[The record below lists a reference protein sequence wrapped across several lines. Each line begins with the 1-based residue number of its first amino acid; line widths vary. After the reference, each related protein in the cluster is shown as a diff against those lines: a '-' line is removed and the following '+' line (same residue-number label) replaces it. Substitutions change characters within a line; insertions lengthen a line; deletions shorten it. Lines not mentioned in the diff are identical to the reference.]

1 MIGNRVLIVAT
12 SRKTRGGITSVLRS
26 YQTGAQWKQYHCFWV
41 ESHIDRGLAAKL
53 WKLFVGLLQYL
64 ILLPF
69 AKMVHIHLSDP
80 TSAGRKL
87 LFFVPARC
95 LRKKIILHFHTA
107 SIDEKHLRLYQYLF
121 SGADRIIVMS
131 NLTGEFIRQKFQI
144 CEKVRTIYN
153 PCIQVPDIQ
162 PSDRQPSILFAG
174 TLCRRKSPGDLIKA
188 FSRIEKR
195 YPEWYLTFAGNGEIE
210 EARALAESLGI
221 GHRCYFLGWV
231 SGAERDKAFREASI
245 FCLPSYEEGFPMS
258 VLDAW
263 GYGLPVVTTPV
274 GGIVDFA
281 RDGENVLLCHPGDI
295 EGLSRCLEK
304 LMSDESLRSSLSGE
318 AQRLTSEMF
327 DPQVINRQIEALYKE
342 VLG

>member
-1 MIGNRVLIVAT
+1 MYKVLIVAT
-12 SRKTRGGITSVLRS
+12 SRKTRGGISSVIRA
-26 YQTGAQWKQYHCFWV
+26 YETGGQWAQYRCHWV
-41 ESHIDRGLAAKL
+41 ETHIDRGGVVKL
-53 WKLFVGLLQYL
+53 WKLLTGFLQYL
-64 ILLPF
+64 FLLPF
-69 AKMVHIHLSDP
+69 AKLVHIHLSAP
-80 TSAGRKL
+80 MSARRKL
-87 LFFVPARC
+87 LFFLPARW
-95 LRKKIILHFHTA
+95 LGKKIVVHFHTGT
-107 SIDEKHLRLYQYLF
+107 IDKKYFRLYRRLF
-121 SGADRIIVMS
+121 CGADRIIVMS
-131 NLTGEFIRQKFQI
+131 NQTGEFIRQKFQI

-281 RDGENVLLCHPGDI
+281 RDGENLLLCVPGDSGSI
-295 EGLSRCLEK
+295 AACLEK
-304 LMSDESLRSSLSGE
+304 LMGDEALRASLAAGARKLISE
-318 AQRLTSEMF
+318 AF
-327 DPQVINRQIEALYKE
+327 DVQKINGQIAQLYKE
-342 VLG
+342 LIG